1 MLGIQLGGIYPGLF
15 THTCAT
21 VTKQYNLVA
30 VAGQCYPATGKVTV
44 GLALQRHASQ
54 TWVVYPRTGSRL
66 KYGRC
71 AHHQHSSWTWY
82 SLPYTSVTQ

>member
-1 MLGIQLGGIYPGLF
+1 MFYFTAADYRLCRGGISPKIAMLGIQLGGIYPGLF

-54 TWVVYPRTGSRL
+54 T
-66 KYGRC
+66 
-71 AHHQHSSWTWY
+71 
-82 SLPYTSVTQ
+82 